1 MNSKNIDFRD
11 RNTDFSMKETEA
23 VSLGFKDKVSTKNIK
38 IESPGS
44 IKTNLSTSKSTG
56 SRENT

>member
-1 MNSKNIDFRD
+1 MNSKNIDFQD
-11 RNTDFSMKETEA
+11 GNTAFYKKETEA
-23 VSLGFKDKVSTKNIK
+23 VSLGFKGKVSTKNIK

-44 IKTNLSTSKSTG
+44 IKTNLGIAKSTG